1 VRGDGVDI
9 PPYIIVH
16 TYKNA
21 SYASGRRCAAG
32 EVPVKGMD
40 ISHMIEYIDHISQ
53 YVQEQ
58 SLLVM
63 DRLSSHTA
71 NAVNRHIDSKV
82 LPSGEKMFKPIFL
95 PPKTAFLMSP
105 LDMGAI
111 SAFKSHFV
119 KYDRSSIQ
127 LKKRAVMQAWADVSN
142 TTLANICLNCGVV
155 GNESL
160 SSIRAR
166 FIKEVVG
173 LVPKEI
179 EDLQEFYDSWKSG
192 AIIVAGTAPDRDVT
206 MKVPEQLSDA
216 HLDGVYWS
224 NFGRRMSLRNSKK

>member
-1 VRGDGVDI
+1 
-9 PPYIIVH
+9 
-16 TYKNA
+16 
-21 SYASGRRCAAG
+21 
-32 EVPVKGMD
+32 
-40 ISHMIEYIDHISQ
+40 
-53 YVQEQ
+53 
-58 SLLVM
+58 
-63 DRLSSHTA
+63 
-71 NAVNRHIDSKV
+71 
-82 LPSGEKMFKPIFL
+82 
-95 PPKTAFLMSP
+95 
-105 LDMGAI
+105 MGAI

-127 LKKRAVMQAWADVSN
+127 LKKRAVAQIWADVSN
-142 TTLANICLNCGVV
+142 RALANICLNCGVV

-179 EDLQEFYDSWKSG
+179 EDLQEYYDSWKSG
-192 AIIVAGTAPDRDVT
+192 AINVAGTTRGRGVT

-224 NFGRRMSLRNSKK
+224 NFGRRVSLSKSKK